1 MAQAESYG
9 IIQWQSPATKCLL
22 KTSFGIPSICFKRL
36 LWKNKEYKYPSMVQ
50 GSWVQRRVLKK
61 KKKMA
66 SSGFYSF
73 DSGWDQS
80 SFCDFPRITSHFTMV
95 LCLKK
100 SSEKCN
106 TINCWIPM
114 WVEFLPGIF
123 FFLFC
128 EIQSLAEKKMSL
140 RILFEVR
147 ALKPQAHWAFLAR
160 RWSF

>member
-1 MAQAESYG
+1 MAYLVSVSKGCYG
-9 IIQWQSPATKCLL
+9 KIRNINTLVWSRALECK
-22 KTSFGIPSICFKRL
+22 G
-36 LWKNKEYKYPSMVQ
+36 EY
-50 GSWVQRRVLKK
+50 KK